1 MSAGKVLTKAARE
14 KLKKKLKNKA
24 DKEDKK
30 RRKERIAK
38 IEKSGSARKPTTSR
52 SFKKDYEVDIG
63 RESGASASIR
73 TSPQRKVRG
82 TSGRAADTGSDPI
95 VVGSKSMPSM
105 RDAPSAASKRK
116 SKEITKAEAT
126 IAKGTASKKELAKA
140 EKTKSRI
147 ERSDAKSEERRGRG
161 RRSVTPLEKGEYVD
175 TDTGQ
180 IITVDRKISAKTL
193 DVPGSASV
201 SEAMRK
207 KIVRGLGT
215 RWLRNPTKNEA
226 QQQMSGR
233 AYARYLRQKGIS
245 PEKDAV
251 REGTRRKTALGKGVE
266 SFGKFGSEIGQRT
279 GRGDRT
285 EAAVRKYGSRARKLQ
300 EQKMERKLK
309 EKLDKADKKAK
320 GGMGMKKKGYAKGG
334 VMMKKKGMARG
345 GAMKKKGMAMGGLK
359 KPAAGQAG
367 LKKLPTTVRN
377 KMGYAK
383 NGGMMKK
390 KGMARGGMKKKG
402 YAMGGMRIKYKVGGM
417 VKGKSYG
424 SVDNRKKK

>member
-1 MSAGKVLTKAARE
+1 MAVGKVLTKTARE
-14 KLKKKLKNKA
+14 KFKKKLKREA
-24 DKEDKK
+24 DKRLKEEGEARRAKAKK
-30 RRKERIAK
+30 EGT
-38 IEKSGSARKPTTSR
+38 ERKPTVSR

-63 RESGASASIR
+63 RESGASASVR
-73 TSPQRKVRG
+73 TAPQRKVRG

-95 VVGSKSMPSM
+95 VVGSKSMTSM
-105 RDAPSAASKRK
+105 RDAASPASKRRA
-116 SKEITKAEAT
+116 ERLNKAEEVVR
-126 IAKGTASKKELAKA
+126 KGTASKTTIDKAK
-140 EKTKSRI
+140 KTIASIKQT
-147 ERSDAKSEERRGRG
+147 DAKSEKRRGRG
-161 RRSVTPLEKGEYVD
+161 KRSITPLEKGEYVD
-175 TDTGQ
+175 TDTGE
-180 IITVDRKISAKTL
+180 IVTVDRTISAKTL

-215 RWLRNPTKNEA
+215 RWLRNPTRNELK
-226 QQQMSGR
+226 QQMSGR
-233 AYARYLRQKGIS
+233 AYAKYLRKKGIS
-245 PEKDAV
+245 PDKDAV
-251 REGTRRKTALGKGVE
+251 REGTRRKTVLGKGVE

-279 GRGDRT
+279 GRGERA
-285 EAAVRKYGSRARKLQ
+285 EASVRKYGSRARKLQ
-300 EQKMERKLK
+300 EQKMERKLQ

-334 VMMKKKGMARG
+334 MKKKGMARG
-345 GAMKKKGMAMGGLK
+345 GAMMKKKGMAMGGLK
-359 KPAAGQAG
+359 KPAANQTG

-402 YAMGGMRIKYKVGGM
+402 YAMGGMRVKYKVGGM
-417 VKGKSYG
+417 VKGKKYG